1 MMFEAFPFVIF
12 VTFAAPGS
20 LPAAARGA
28 LPLSLLVWAGSG
40 GHPPLL
46 EPDVPHVWAPGALHP
61 HLPLGGQGCADLG
74 ELRVIS

>member
-1 MMFEAFPFVIF
+1 MFQTFPFLIF

-20 LPAAARGA
+20 LPAAAGRA

-46 EPDVPHVWAPGALHP
+46 EPDVPHVWAPGALPP
-61 HLPLGGQGCADLG
+61 HLPLGGQSRADPG
-74 ELRVIS
+74 ELWVIS